1 MLTKSDYDKLVLMA
15 FESLKRDIKDCE
27 EYTVSDYNNILNEE
41 KKRKMEEAK
50 EQFESV
56 PQPKPTPKQT
66 KKEEK

>member
-27 EYTVSDYNNILNEE
+27 EYTVNDYNNILNEE

-50 EQFESV
+50 EQFEPV
-56 PQPKPTPKQT
+56 PEPKPTPKQP